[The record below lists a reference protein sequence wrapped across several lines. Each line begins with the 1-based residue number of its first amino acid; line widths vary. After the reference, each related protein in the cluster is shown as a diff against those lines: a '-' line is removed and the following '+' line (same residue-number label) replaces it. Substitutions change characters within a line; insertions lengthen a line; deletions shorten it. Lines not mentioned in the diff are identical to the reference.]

1 MGGPGIRPLH
11 SDWWAGCMDMV
22 LTPTLT
28 LNLSNIYYRSET
40 TNHPGEQGKEN
51 ITPLSASK
59 KQEAH
64 KKKKNSTRKDNA
76 SQLMQEKSFTY

>member
-1 MGGPGIRPLH
+1 
-11 SDWWAGCMDMV
+11 MV

-28 LNLSNIYYRSET
+28 LNLSNIYYRPET

-51 ITPLSASK
+51 ITPLSAPAK

-64 KKKKNSTRKDNA
+64 KKK
-76 SQLMQEKSFTY
+76 

>member
-1 MGGPGIRPLH
+1 MEKHPEESMGGPGIRPLH

-64 KKKKNSTRKDNA
+64 KKKKIA
-76 SQLMQEKSFTY
+76 QEKTMLAS